1 MVVSRKK
8 ATDKNLQAPI
18 RGTEYTEI
26 GFLIVRHTTLLVLT
40 VLFSTGST
48 RYRSRYSLGIAKLSL
63 GSLSY
68 RQDCPEKM
76 VHTRCQSAHSGM
88 STTQP
93 SRSASLHGPRS
104 TDVVEAASRILNSRP
119 YRPPSP
125 SGTER
130 TYIASRG
137 AQTPTHPKSNIAVI
151 PPTRLPKQTYIY
163 VDEDEVPDEWRR
175 ALKNSQITVWH
186 GFALARN
193 NDTGEFGLVE
203 KHRIGDDRSPI
214 SPDSVNEKGFDVAY
228 YSSCPTTRDGTPPS
242 SSPPAPPPQPEVRMS
257 RIHEILF
264 VINVCLAQLLTLA
277 GLSQTIAPGFIIG
290 THLGADL
297 AKLSLATASYGMALG
312 TLILP
317 AGRLGDMFGHK
328 RIFML
333 GWLWFA
339 IWSMFCGFS
348 DHRGYTMLVGGRAMQ
363 GIGPALIVPNGIALI
378 GRTFPMGLKRNFSI
392 SCFGGMGPIGMVTG
406 SAFSS
411 LCAEKGWWQWSF
423 WALAITCALVSMLS
437 FFVIPADST
446 RRPAASTAPKP
457 KWWVKFDLPGALTGV
472 SGLVMVNFAFNEAP
486 IVGWDRSYIPF
497 ILVLGLICFGI
508 FIYIEL
514 RVASYPLIP
523 IKGLNRDAAFT
534 LIIIACGWGR

>member
-1 MVVSRKK
+1 
-8 ATDKNLQAPI
+8 
-18 RGTEYTEI
+18 
-26 GFLIVRHTTLLVLT
+26 
-40 VLFSTGST
+40 
-48 RYRSRYSLGIAKLSL
+48 
-63 GSLSY
+63 
-68 RQDCPEKM
+68 
-76 VHTRCQSAHSGM
+76 M
-88 STTQP
+88 STTKS
-93 SRSASLHGPRS
+93 SRAASLHESRS
-104 TDVVEAASRILNSRP
+104 TDVIEAASRILSRP
-119 YRPPSP
+119 YRPSSP

-130 TYIASRG
+130 TYVASRG
-137 AQTPTHPKSNIAVI
+137 ARTPTHPKTKIAII
-151 PPTRLPKQTYIY
+151 PPARHPKPTHYAN
-163 VDEDEVPDEWRR
+163 DSEVPDEWRE
-175 ALKNSQITVWH
+175 ALKHSRITVWD
-186 GFALARN
+186 GYALARN
-193 NDTGEFGLVE
+193 DNTGEFRLVE
-203 KHRIGDDRSPI
+203 KDRNSDDQSPI
-214 SPDSVNEKGFDVAY
+214 SLDSVDEKGFNLAY
-228 YSSCPTTRDGTPPS
+228 HPASFTNSDGTPPS
-242 SSPPAPPPQPEVRMS
+242 SSPPPEPQGEVRMS
-257 RIHEILF
+257 RLHEIIF

-290 THLGADL
+290 THLGADY

-328 RIFML
+328 RIFMF

-348 DHRGYTMLVGGRAMQ
+348 DYRGYTMLVGGRAMQ

-411 LCAEKGWWQWSF
+411 LCAQKGWWQWSF
-423 WALAITCALVSMLS
+423 WALAITCALISMLS
-437 FFVIPADST
+437 FFIIPADST
-446 RRPAASTAPKP
+446 RRSAESAAPKP

-472 SGLVMVNFAFNEAP
+472 SGLVLINFAFNEAP
-486 IVGWDRSYIPF
+486 IVGWHRSYIPF

-534 LIIIACGWGR
+534 LVIIACGWGR

>member
-1 MVVSRKK
+1 
-8 ATDKNLQAPI
+8 
-18 RGTEYTEI
+18 
-26 GFLIVRHTTLLVLT
+26 
-40 VLFSTGST
+40 
-48 RYRSRYSLGIAKLSL
+48 
-63 GSLSY
+63 
-68 RQDCPEKM
+68 M
-76 VHTRCQSAHSGM
+76 VHTRCQSAHSSM
-88 STTQP
+88 STTHPDHPQ
-93 SRSASLHGPRS
+93 RAASPHGPRS
-104 TDVVEAASRILNSRP
+104 TDVVEAASRILGSKP
-119 YRPPSP
+119 YRPPS
-125 SGTER
+125 SGTDK
-130 TYIASRG
+130 TYIASRE
-137 AQTPTHPKSNIAVI
+137 AQTPTDPKRPITI
-151 PPTRLPKQTYIY
+151 FPPTRLPKQTYIY
-163 VDEDEVPDEWRR
+163 VDEHEVPDEWRR
-175 ALKNSQITVWH
+175 ALKNSQITVWD

-203 KHRIGDDRSPI
+203 KHRIGGDRSPI
-214 SPDSVNEKGFDVAY
+214 SPDSVNEKGFDVAHHP
-228 YSSCPTTRDGTPPS
+228 SCPTTRDGTRPS
-242 SSPPAPPPQPEVRMS
+242 SSSALVPQPDVRMS

-264 VINVCLAQLLTLA
+264 VINICLAQLLSLA
-277 GLSQTIAPGFIIG
+277 ALSQTIAPGFIIG
-290 THLGADL
+290 RSLGADY
-297 AKLSLATASYGMALG
+297 ARLSLATASYGMALG

-328 RIFML
+328 RIFMF

-348 DHRGYTMLVGGRAMQ
+348 HHGGYNMLVGGRAMQ

-392 SCFGGMGPIGMVTG
+392 SCFGGMGPVGMVVG

-423 WALAITCALVSMLS
+423 WALAITCVLISMLS
-437 FFVIPADST
+437 FFIIPADSAQ
-446 RRPAASTAPKP
+446 RQAATTAPKP
-457 KWWVKFDLPGALTGV
+457 KWWVKFDLPGALTGI

-486 IVGWDRSYIPF
+486 IVGWHTAYIPF

-523 IKGLNRDAAFT
+523 IKGLNLDAAFT

>member
-1 MVVSRKK
+1 M
-8 ATDKNLQAPI
+8 A
-18 RGTEYTEI
+18 
-26 GFLIVRHTTLLVLT
+26 
-40 VLFSTGST
+40 
-48 RYRSRYSLGIAKLSL
+48 
-63 GSLSY
+63 
-68 RQDCPEKM
+68 
-76 VHTRCQSAHSGM
+76 HTRCQSAHSGM
-88 STTQP
+88 SIPQP

-163 VDEDEVPDEWRR
+163 VDENEVPDEWRR
-175 ALKNSQITVWH
+175 ALKNSQITVWN

-203 KHRIGDDRSPI
+203 KHRIGDGQDPI
-214 SPDSVNEKGFDVAY
+214 SPDSINEKGFDVAY
-228 YSSCPTTRDGTPPS
+228 HSSCPATRDEIPPS
-242 SSPPAPPPQPEVRMS
+242 STPAPPPQPEIRMS
-257 RIHEILF
+257 KIHEILF
-264 VINVCLAQLLTLA
+264 VMNVCLAQFLSLA
-277 GLSQTIAPGFIIG
+277 GLSQTIAPGYIIG
-290 THLGADL
+290 THLGADH

-312 TLILP
+312 SLILP

-328 RIFML
+328 RIFMF
-333 GWLWFA
+333 GWFWFA
-339 IWSMFCGFS
+339 MWSTFCGFS

-363 GIGPALIVPNGIALI
+363 GIGPALIVPNGLALI

-392 SCFGGMGPIGMVTG
+392 SCFGGMGPVGMVTG

-411 LCAEKGWWQWSF
+411 LCAQKGWWQWSF

-437 FFVIPADST
+437 FFIVPADST
-446 RRPAASTAPKP
+446 RPPAARSAPKT
-457 KWWVKFDLPGALTGV
+457 KWWVKFDLPGALAGV
-472 SGLVMVNFAFNEAP
+472 SGLVMINFAFNEAP
-486 IVGWDRSYIPF
+486 IVGWHKSYIPF

>member
-1 MVVSRKK
+1 M
-8 ATDKNLQAPI
+8 
-18 RGTEYTEI
+18 G
-26 GFLIVRHTTLLVLT
+26 
-40 VLFSTGST
+40 
-48 RYRSRYSLGIAKLSL
+48 
-63 GSLSY
+63 
-68 RQDCPEKM
+68 
-76 VHTRCQSAHSGM
+76 HTRCQSAHSVM
-88 STTQP
+88 STAKT
-93 SRSASLHGPRS
+93 SRKGSLQDSRS
-104 TDVVEAASRILNSRP
+104 TDVVEAASRILSGS

-137 AQTPTHPKSNIAVI
+137 GPGGQTPTTQKSKITIIPSQHPR
-151 PPTRLPKQTYIY
+151 PTHYANENEI
-163 VDEDEVPDEWRR
+163 PDEWRE
-175 ALKNSQITVWH
+175 ALKHSRITVWT
-186 GFALARN
+186 GYALARN
-193 NDTGEFGLVE
+193 DDTGEFRLVE
-203 KHRIGDDRSPI
+203 KSSPDDQSPI
-214 SPDSVNEKGFDVAY
+214 SPDSINEKGFNVAY
-228 YSSCPTTRDGTPPS
+228 PPGSSSSDGTPPS
-242 SSPPAPPPQPEVRMS
+242 SSPASGLEPESRMS
-257 RIHEILF
+257 RLHEIIF

-290 THLGADL
+290 TDLGADY

-328 RIFML
+328 RVFMI

-339 IWSMFCGFS
+339 VWSMFCGFS
-348 DHRGYTMLVGGRAMQ
+348 DHGGYNMLVAGRAMQ

-423 WALAITCALVSMLS
+423 WALAITCALISMLS
-437 FFVIPADST
+437 FFIIPADNK
-446 RRPAASTAPKP
+446 RQAAASVAPRP

-472 SGLVMVNFAFNEAP
+472 AGLVMINFAFNEAP
-486 IVGWDRSYIPF
+486 IAGWHKSYISF
-497 ILVLGLICFGI
+497 ILVLGLICLGI

-534 LIIIACGWGR
+534 LVIIACGWGR

>member
-1 MVVSRKK
+1 M
-8 ATDKNLQAPI
+8 
-18 RGTEYTEI
+18 G
-26 GFLIVRHTTLLVLT
+26 
-40 VLFSTGST
+40 
-48 RYRSRYSLGIAKLSL
+48 
-63 GSLSY
+63 
-68 RQDCPEKM
+68 
-76 VHTRCQSAHSGM
+76 HTRCQSAHSVM
-88 STTQP
+88 STAKT
-93 SRSASLHGPRS
+93 SRKGSLQDSRS
-104 TDVVEAASRILNSRP
+104 TDVVEAASRILSGS

-137 AQTPTHPKSNIAVI
+137 GPGGQTPTTQKSKITIIPSQHPRPTHYANENEI
-151 PPTRLPKQTYIY
+151 PN
-163 VDEDEVPDEWRR
+163 EWRE
-175 ALKNSQITVWH
+175 ALKHSRITVWT
-186 GFALARN
+186 GYALARN
-193 NDTGEFGLVE
+193 DDTGEFRLVE
-203 KHRIGDDRSPI
+203 KSSPDDQSPI
-214 SPDSVNEKGFDVAY
+214 SPDSINEKGFNVAY
-228 YSSCPTTRDGTPPS
+228 PPGSSSSDGTPPS
-242 SSPPAPPPQPEVRMS
+242 SSPASGLEPESRMS
-257 RIHEILF
+257 RLHEIIF

-290 THLGADL
+290 TDLGADY

-328 RIFML
+328 RVFMI

-339 IWSMFCGFS
+339 VWSMFCGFS
-348 DHRGYTMLVGGRAMQ
+348 DHGGYNMLVAGRAMQ

-423 WALAITCALVSMLS
+423 WALAITCALISMLS
-437 FFVIPADST
+437 FFIIPADNK
-446 RRPAASTAPKP
+446 RQAAASVAPRP

-472 SGLVMVNFAFNEAP
+472 AGLVMINFAFNEAP
-486 IVGWDRSYIPF
+486 IAGWHKSYISF
-497 ILVLGLICFGI
+497 ILVLGLICLGI

-534 LIIIACGWGR
+534 LVIIACGWGR